1 MLEIFDNLCI
11 LFAKAEQKHNQLAK
25 RVLREKNLTITPVQM
40 LVLYTLYK
48 KDNVTLSELGKL
60 SYLDNS
66 TLTRVVGSLE
76 NLNLISRVA
85 SNKDRRAYLIN
96 LTDAGLALKSVIAD
110 IAVIT
115 QREMLSNCTSDEIKI
130 FRDVLT
136 KIFDTL

>member
-96 LTDAGLALKSVIAD
+96 LTDAGLALKTVIAD

-115 QREMLSNCTSDEIKI
+115 QEEMLSNCTSDEIKI